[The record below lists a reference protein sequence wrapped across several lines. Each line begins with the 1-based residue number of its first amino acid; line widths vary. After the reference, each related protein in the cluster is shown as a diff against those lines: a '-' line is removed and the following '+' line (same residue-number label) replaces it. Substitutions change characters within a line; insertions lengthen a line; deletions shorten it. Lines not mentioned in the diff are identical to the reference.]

1 MDDPGKFFDPVAP
14 VYDARINDDQAPD
27 VAFYRE
33 LAHEA
38 GGPVLELGV
47 GTGRIYLELLADGI
61 DIDGIDLSERML
73 EQLHENAQTRSLE
86 PSVWSADMTGFD
98 TDREYDLIYAPARV
112 FSHLP
117 SLADQRAALRNIHD
131 TLSPDGRFA
140 LNTYVPRFETVVEDY
155 GTPQEEQLEADGGS
169 YRIVR
174 TSQLVDEVEQL
185 VRLHWEVYH
194 ENELL
199 AERETPL
206 ALIPKRQ
213 FELLFEVAEFSDWQV
228 YGGFDR
234 DPLESADREM
244 VWIVDK

>member
-1 MDDPGKFFDPVAP
+1 MDDPGEFFDPVAS
-14 VYDARINDDQAPD
+14 VYDARINGDQAPD

-33 LAHEA
+33 LAREVD
-38 GGPVLELGV
+38 GPVLELGV
-47 GTGRIYLELLADGI
+47 GTGRIYLELLANGI
-61 DIDGIDLSERML
+61 DIDGLDLSEHML
-73 EQLHENAQTRSLE
+73 EQLHENAQARDLE
-86 PSVWSADMTGFD
+86 PSVWSADITDFD
-98 TDREYDLIYAPARV
+98 TDRTYGLIYAPARA
-112 FSHLP
+112 FNHLP

-140 LNTYVPRFETVVEDY
+140 LNTYVPRFETVVDDY
-155 GTPQEEQLEADGGS
+155 GTPHEEQLEVDGDS

-185 VRLHWEVYH
+185 IRLHWEVYH
-194 ENELL
+194 EDELL

-213 FELLFEVAEFSDWQV
+213 FELLFEVAEFSEWRV

-234 DPLESADREM
+234 DPLESADQEM
-244 VWIVDK
+244 VWIADK